1 MSYKYIDSMDIKISD
16 KLIETEVKK
25 AVKELYSNSPE
36 LLDKIKEKKFKNTVK
51 KTIEKYIADN
61 FEDICFTI
69 IDEMLD

>member
-16 KLIETEVKK
+16 KLIETEVEK
-25 AVKELYSNSPE
+25 AIKELYSNSPE

>member
-1 MSYKYIDSMDIKISD
+1 MDIKISD
-16 KLIETEVKK
+16 KLIETEVEK
-25 AVKELYSNSPE
+25 AIKELYSNSPE

>member
-16 KLIETEVKK
+16 KLIETEVEK
-25 AVKELYSNSPE
+25 AIKELYSNSPE

-69 IDEMLD
+69 IDEILD